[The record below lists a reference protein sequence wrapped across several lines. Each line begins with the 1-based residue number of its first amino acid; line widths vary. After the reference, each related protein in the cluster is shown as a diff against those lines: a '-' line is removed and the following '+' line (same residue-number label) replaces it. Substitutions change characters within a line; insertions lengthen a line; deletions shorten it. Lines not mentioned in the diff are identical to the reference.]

1 MKKDF
6 NKIAVFTSGGDAPGM
21 NACVRA
27 VVRYGIHQ
35 NLKVYGII
43 NGYEGMINGEIV
55 EIESHEVGNIIR
67 LGGTI
72 IKSARS
78 EEFRTEKGMKAAFTS
93 LKNAKIDGVVAI
105 GGDGTFK
112 GANEFSNKF
121 NIPFIGVPA
130 TIDNDIYGSDYAIGY
145 DSAINTVVQAV
156 DKIRDTAEAH
166 NRLFIVEVMGRD
178 AGFIALRSGIA
189 VGAEAVLIPEMDTH
203 IDSLVSL
210 LEKGW
215 KRKKSGCVV
224 IVAEGDEAGGAFE
237 IAKKVGKTITD
248 YEIRVSVLGHMQ
260 RGGSPSCMDRVLA
273 TRLGVAAVE
282 ALIKGKSSQMV
293 GVINNTV
300 RFTPFEKS
308 GKHHKTLNKDL
319 LKLTQILS

>member
-1 MKKDF
+1 MKRKF

-27 VVRYGIHQ
+27 VVRYGIRQ

-78 EEFRTEKGMKAAFTS
+78 KEFRTEKGMKAAFNN

-130 TIDNDIYGSDYAIGY
+130 TIDNDIFGSDFAIGY

-237 IAKKVGKTITD
+237 IANKVGQSITD
-248 YEIRVSVLGHMQ
+248 YEIRVSILGHMQ

-293 GVINNTV
+293 GVINNTL
-300 RFTPFEKS
+300 RFTPFERS
-308 GKHHKTLNKDL
+308 VKHHKTLNKDL

>member
-1 MKKDF
+1 MKNKLK
-6 NKIAVFTSGGDAPGM
+6 KIAVFTSGGDAPGM

-27 VVRYGIHQ
+27 VVRSGIRK
-35 NLKVYGII
+35 NLQVYGII
-43 NGYEGMINGEIV
+43 NGYKGMINGEIV

-78 EEFRTEKGMKAAFTS
+78 EEFRTEEGMKAAYRS
-93 LKNAKIDGVVAI
+93 LQNAEIDGVVAI
-105 GGDGTFK
+105 GGDGTFR

-130 TIDNDIYGSDYAIGY
+130 TIDNDIFGSDFAIGY

-156 DKIRDTAEAH
+156 DKIRDTADAH

-189 VGAEAVLIPEMDTH
+189 VGAEAVLVPEMDMH

-215 KRKKSGCVV
+215 KRQKSGCVV

-237 IAKKVGKTITD
+237 IAKKVGESIKD

-260 RGGSPSCMDRVLA
+260 RGGSPSCMDRVLS

-293 GVINNTV
+293 GIINNNIH
-300 RFTPFEKS
+300 FTPFERS
-308 GKHHKTLNKDL
+308 VKHHKTLNKDL
-319 LKLTQILS
+319 LRLTQILS